1 MIRKIGRFIPLL
13 FNVVFALFLLTTLLV
28 GYISPEKVSFISSFS
43 LFFPYLLMINVCCVV
58 LWLVLWRKYVFISLI
73 ALLISSPAIIKSYPI
88 FKGNVEKTGNE
99 TELKILSYNTMSSF
113 EYKKHKPNSPNKG
126 IQYILDSDADIVCLQ
141 EFGVNKN
148 NEYLTHQDV
157 LKIFE
162 KYKYKHIR
170 YRDEKNIRQIGM
182 ATFSKYPI
190 LNKQFIDYPSRYN
203 SSIFTDIDVN
213 GTTIRVVNVHLES
226 NKVTGMDKVMAKRL
240 KENFD
245 RENIS
250 EVTQFFSKKLN
261 EAAKIRAK
269 QVDIVADTIK
279 QSPHK
284 VIVCG
289 DFNDVSLS
297 YAYKKM
303 RGDMLDAF
311 AQSGRGVGLTYSNGL
326 YQLRIDYILHD
337 NEFKSTDFKVD
348 KVKYSDHYPIM
359 CSLWINPTKE

>member
-1 MIRKIGRFIPLL
+1 MIHKIGRFILLL
-13 FNVVFALFLLTTLLV
+13 FNVVFALFLITTLFV

-43 LFFPYLLMINVCCVV
+43 LFFPYLLMINVCCVI
-58 LWLVLWRKYVFISLI
+58 LWLVSRKKYVFISLAAI
-73 ALLISSPAIIKSYPI
+73 LISSPAIIKSYPI
-88 FKGNVEKTGNE
+88 FKGNVEKNGNE
-99 TELKILSYNTMSSF
+99 IELKVLNYNTMSSF
-113 EYKKHKPNSPNKG
+113 EYKKHKPDSPNKG

-141 EFGVNKN
+141 EFGVNQN
-148 NEYLTHQDV
+148 DEYLTHQDV
-157 LKIFE
+157 LMIFE
-162 KYKYKHIR
+162 KYKYKYIR
-170 YRDEKNIRQIGM
+170 YIDEKKPRQTGM

-190 LNKQFIDYPSRYN
+190 LNKQFIDYQSRYN

-213 GTTIRVVNVHLES
+213 GTIIRVINVHLES

-250 EVTQFFSKKLN
+250 DITQLFSKKLN

-289 DFNDVSLS
+289 DFNDVPLS
-297 YAYKKM
+297 YTYKKM
-303 RGDMLDAF
+303 KGNLLDAF

-326 YQLRIDYILHD
+326 YQLRIDYILYD
-337 NEFKSTDFKVD
+337 EDFKSTDFKVD
-348 KVKYSDHYPIM
+348 KVNFSDHYPIM
-359 CSLWINPTKE
+359 CSLWIK